1 MVRTSCKQQ
10 DAAVPQ
16 RWIAAGATIIFRL
29 EMNATSVDSFCARRS
44 PPRPCRVRCD
54 LKSGSGNRFLCHF
67 TLRLCFPDPILRELC
82 LHDRGSVTLTGAAES
97 DPAPFRQGVV
107 PGA

>member
-1 MVRTSCKQQ
+1 
-10 DAAVPQ
+10 
-16 RWIAAGATIIFRL
+16 
-29 EMNATSVDSFCARRS
+29 
-44 PPRPCRVRCD
+44 
-54 LKSGSGNRFLCHF
+54 
-67 TLRLCFPDPILRELC
+67 